1 VPGEISRPTSDDSD
15 LKQPLQK
22 HDLMPPS
29 HAGNPDYDEAKE
41 RYEQRL
47 EDILNTPLVP
57 ENFSTYAQDALNKV
71 IGMVEHMTETYPG
84 QSLPLPRG
92 IAEDFTTKY
101 YNMDIDDLL
110 DTLQKKVDE
119 TNEIEKFVESLG
131 EYKEVYV
138 PPQILQPGLRSGTGE
153 FSKAETSPKL
163 ETILFLLQERYELDI
178 NNTAEIIVTKGKVS
192 KDMMRQEPYY
202 LIDMPTLNRKI
213 LVCNEKG
220 NITYVLDS
228 ELLDTQNI
236 EPEVLVDMDKSQID
250 ELIKD
255 NENIGARITHTTKYI
270 PKIEEALDSIE
281 EYSRKT
287 EGGIDN
293 DDSIKDESLLTEKP
307 QKAPEGYMS
316 VFRISKEM
324 KISNHTVS
332 KLISELGDELGEVS
346 KARFGTRIFD
356 SYSPEQIEMIRARAE
371 EEGLFTTE
379 APEGYM
385 SVRQISKELG
395 MDGRTILSL
404 ISELGDELG
413 EVSKARFGVK
423 STDSY
428 SPEQIEMIRARAE
441 EQGLFTP
448 EAPEG
453 YMSAKKISKELG
465 IGNNTVSKLISEL
478 SDELGEVSKAR
489 FGTTPADSYS
499 PAQIEMIRARAE
511 EQGLTSPEAPEG
523 YMSVKKI
530 SEELGITN
538 RTVSKLIS
546 ELGDE
551 LGGVS
556 KARFGVKLTDS
567 YSPEQ
572 IGLIRARAEE
582 QGLFTP
588 EAPEGYMSL
597 SQTSKE
603 VGIARNTVSKI
614 ISELGNELGEVGKA
628 RFGSRLADSYSPEQI
643 EMIRKK
649 AIEKGYIKQ

>member
-1 VPGEISRPTSDDSD
+1 MPGEISRPTSDDSD

-29 HAGNPDYDEAKE
+29 HNGNPDYDEAKE

-92 IAEDFTTKY
+92 IAEDFTTQY

-110 DTLQKKVDE
+110 DALQKKVEE
-119 TNEIEKFVESLG
+119 TNEIEKFVESLS
-131 EYKEVYV
+131 EDEEVYV
-138 PPQILQPGLRSGTGE
+138 PPQLLQPGLRSGTGE

-178 NNTAEIIVTKGKVS
+178 NNTAELIVTKGTVS
-192 KDMMRQEPYY
+192 KEMMRQELYY

-236 EPEVLVDMDKSQID
+236 EPQVLVDMDKSQID
-250 ELIKD
+250 ELLKSQP
-255 NENIGARITHTTKYI
+255 NIGARITHTTKYI

-316 VFRISKEM
+316 VKQISKELG
-324 KISNHTVS
+324 KGYTTVL

-346 KARFGTRIFD
+346 KARFGTTLADSYSPEQIEMIRSRAEEQGLFAPEAPEGYMSVRQISKELGKDYTTVLNLIKELGDDLGEVSKARFGQNLAD

-371 EEGLFTTE
+371 EEGRFTPV

-385 SVRQISKELG
+385 SAKPISKEMGISREKVL
-395 MDGRTILSL
+395 RL
-404 ISELGDELG
+404 ISELGDDLG
-413 EVSKARFGVK
+413 EVSKARFG
-423 STDSY
+423 
-428 SPEQIEMIRARAE
+428 Q
-441 EQGLFTP
+441 
-448 EAPEG
+448 
-453 YMSAKKISKELG
+453 
-465 IGNNTVSKLISEL
+465 N
-478 SDELGEVSKAR
+478 
-489 FGTTPADSYS
+489 
-499 PAQIEMIRARAE
+499 
-511 EQGLTSPEAPEG
+511 
-523 YMSVKKI
+523 
-530 SEELGITN
+530 
-538 RTVSKLIS
+538 
-546 ELGDE
+546 
-551 LGGVS
+551 
-556 KARFGVKLTDS
+556 
-567 YSPEQ
+567 
-572 IGLIRARAEE
+572 
-582 QGLFTP
+582 
-588 EAPEGYMSL
+588 
-597 SQTSKE
+597 
-603 VGIARNTVSKI
+603 
-614 ISELGNELGEVGKA
+614 
-628 RFGSRLADSYSPEQI
+628 LADSYSPEQI

-649 AIEKGYIKQ
+649 AIEMGYIKE